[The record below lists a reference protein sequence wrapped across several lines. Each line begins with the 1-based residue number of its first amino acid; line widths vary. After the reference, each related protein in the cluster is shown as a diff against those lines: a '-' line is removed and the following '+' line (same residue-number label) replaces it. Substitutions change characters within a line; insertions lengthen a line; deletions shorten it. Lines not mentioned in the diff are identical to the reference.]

1 MTEVEGVGYWWERD
15 HIERVRCGG
24 RGQGGRGLPGHWGWG
39 RVSEVKAERETDG
52 LLNFQGPPLVTYW
65 PEHPMVS
72 PQLQGPEV
80 AGFHRGHGD
89 CSRASGTQFAKLGV
103 LK

>member
-65 PEHPMVS
+65 PVR
-72 PQLQGPEV
+72 QI
-80 AGFHRGHGD
+80 HRGHGD
-89 CSRASGTQFAKLGV
+89 CSMSSGTRFVKLGV